1 MKRFSLLLAVAG
13 ISTIASAEIRLPN
26 FFADH
31 MVLQQQ
37 ISNTIWGWA
46 EPGEKISV
54 TASWGAEGNTTTSD
68 KGQWR
73 IYLETPEHGTGHSLT
88 IKGNNSIELN
98 DVAVGEVWLCA
109 GQSNICLLYTSP
121 SPRD

>member
-1 MKRFSLLLAVAG
+1 MKLPLLLAAAAALTSV
-13 ISTIASAEIRLPN
+13 ASADVRLPN

-46 EPGEKISV
+46 EPGEEVTV
-54 TASWGAEGNTTTSD
+54 TASWGAEAKATTND

-73 IYLETPEHGTGHSLT
+73 
-88 IKGNNSIELN
+88 
-98 DVAVGEVWLCA
+98 V
-109 GQSNICLLYTSP
+109 
-121 SPRD
+121 